1 MNLFKRFKRDLYDEI
16 RLLVAQAIAAE
27 REKQVIALLRECKD
41 LLLQIKKQGET
52 LMSQNDQLKAALQ
65 KIDAAT
71 NSIATSV
78 TSTAEAT
85 TNIAGDLKT
94 LKEKL
99 EAAGGVDQAV
109 LDSLDASASQL
120 EQNAAVLAEAANT
133 LQGIA
138 AETPEDQA

>member
-1 MNLFKRFKRDLYDEI
+1 VNLFKRFKRDLYDEI